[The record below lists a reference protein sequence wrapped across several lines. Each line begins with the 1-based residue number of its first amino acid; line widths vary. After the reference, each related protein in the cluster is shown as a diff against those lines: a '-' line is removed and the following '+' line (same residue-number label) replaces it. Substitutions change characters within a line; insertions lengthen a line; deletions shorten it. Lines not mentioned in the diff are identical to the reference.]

1 MNTSDYSDA
10 QLLWKMFY
18 AGECFRQARGA
29 AQHILDAKL
38 ERDSTLF
45 YPLVTAVYVLYA
57 KPFTRADAVG
67 KLGDEI
73 IPAENRELHN
83 LLLGHRHQVYA
94 HRDGDGFSVA
104 DYGPVNQ
111 VRAVRLPHEI
121 RLMATDF
128 HARFPAMPAIID
140 LCQTLEKKTGYHVG
154 KLWTRHAKS
163 IPDKVGEYMLN
174 VQDSSAA
181 MWVSQKPMVLTK
193 QT

>member
-1 MNTSDYSDA
+1 MNTSEYSDA

-38 ERDSTLF
+38 ERDSPLF

-67 KLGDEI
+67 KLGEEI
-73 IPAENRELHN
+73 ISAEHRELHG
-83 LLLGHRHQVYA
+83 LLLEHRHQVYA
-94 HRDGDGFSVA
+94 YRDGDGFVVA

-111 VRAVRLPHEI
+111 VRAIVLPQEI

-128 HARFPAMPAIID
+128 HARFPAMPSIID
-140 LCQTLEKKTGYHVG
+140 LCQALEKKTGYHVD
-154 KLWTRHAKS
+154 KLRARHAKA
-163 IPDKVGEYMLN
+163 IPNKVGEYMLN
-174 VQDSSAA
+174 VQDSSAD
-181 MWVSQKPMVLTK
+181 MWLPQKPMVLTR